1 MIPLFKSHFSFGK
14 SILTLNEPEKQKQ
27 DGPDSIISIAIENGL
42 KQLYLVEDS
51 LTGFLTA
58 FKNCNKYNIQLKFG
72 LRINICNSYESIDSS
87 TSKLIL
93 FALNDCGF
101 KDINKIY
108 TFTNT
113 EKNSVIANFDLVER
127 LTDNILIGVPFYD
140 SYIWKNRY
148 TFSNCMPDFL
158 DKKDVVYFT
167 EDNKLPF
174 DKITKQFIESSG
186 KENIAEAKSIYYK
199 NRDDFPAWV
208 TYKIACN
215 RNMGKNQSLSAPE
228 RGGCGSK
235 EFSFQSWKEA
245 S

>member
-58 FKNCNKYNIQLKFG
+58 FKNCNKHNIQLKFG

-93 FALNDCGF
+93 FALNDSGF

-108 TFTNT
+108 TFANT

-158 DKKDVVYFT
+158 DKEDVVYFT

-174 DKITKQFIESSG
+174 DKITKQFIESSR
-186 KENIAEAKSIYYK
+186 KENIVEAKSIYYK

-228 RGGCGSK
+228 LGGCGSK
-235 EFSFQSWKEA
+235 EFCFQSWNEA